1 MDVREGLLV
10 AAQNALAQC
19 MKVKQGESVLIVAN
33 PDTRS
38 IAESLFLKGKELG
51 CDPYIVIYPA
61 GKVNGE
67 EPPPLIGEM
76 MNLADVVLAPTS
88 VSISHTD
95 ARRNA
100 CANGRTRIATL
111 PGITEDVF
119 ERGLG
124 SDYDEIA
131 ALCRRLFEPLD
142 KGKIAVVTTPGGTDV
157 EVEIGNGAEICD
169 GNISALGAFSN
180 LPDGETLVAP
190 TSANG
195 IIVADRC
202 GALIT
207 EPTRI
212 TVKDGYIVDIEENES
227 GRRFRDLIDKTKASD
242 GNNNAEFIAEFAIGT
257 NKKAKVTGVV
267 LEDEKVYGTCHIA
280 FGDNTS
286 FPGGKNPAG
295 WHMDVI
301 LFKPTVTIDGKVIQ
315 KDGEIVI

>member
-1 MDVREGLLV
+1 MKPSDAMLQ
-10 AAQNALAQC
+10 AAHNALAQC
-19 MKVKQGESVLIVAN
+19 MKVKEGESVLIVSNHEKQSVA
-33 PDTRS
+33 D
-38 IAESLFLKGKELG
+38 ALFQAAIDLKT
-51 CDPYIVIYPA
+51 DPYLLIYPA

-67 EPPPLIGEM
+67 EPPALVGEM
-76 MNLADVVLAPTS
+76 MKKADVVIAPTV

-100 CANGRTRIATL
+100 CANGHTRISTL
-111 PGITEDVF
+111 PGITEEIF

-131 ALCRRLFEPLD
+131 ALCRSIYGPLHEGR
-142 KGKIAVVTTPGGTDV
+142 KARVTAPNGTDV
-157 EVEIGNGAEICD
+157 EIDMPDGAVVCD
-169 GNISALGAFSN
+169 GDISAPGAFSN
-180 LPDGETLVAP
+180 LPDGEVLVAP

-195 IIVADRC
+195 VIVADRC
-202 GALIT
+202 ARLIT

-212 TVKDGYIVDIEENES
+212 TVKDGFIVDIEDNES
-227 GRRFRDLIDKTKASD
+227 GRRFREMIEKTRAKD
-242 GNNNAEFIAEFAIGT
+242 GNNNAAFIAEFAIGT

-286 FPGGKNPAG
+286 YPGGKNPSN

-301 LFKPTVTIDGKVIQ
+301 IFKPTVSIDGRIIQ
-315 KDGEIVI
+315 QDGEIVV